1 MNVKFHKIAS
11 LNLLM
16 DFVLI
21 LFAIKKDRSVP
32 GLVLSIHLKAMVTQ
46 QNSAVWSVPGARAQ
60 PKHSGRDSHGQR
72 DISPSKS
79 ESWPTLPLLIT
90 QLWSFSSH

>member
-46 QNSAVWSVPGARAQ
+46 QNSAVWSVPWARAQ

-72 DISPSKS
+72 DKPK
-79 ESWPTLPLLIT
+79 
-90 QLWSFSSH
+90 

>member
-1 MNVKFHKIAS
+1 MNVKFQKIAS

-32 GLVLSIHLKAMVTQ
+32 GLVLYIHLKAMVTQ
-46 QNSAVWSVPGARAQ
+46 QNSAVWSVPWARAQ

-72 DISPSKS
+72 DKPK
-79 ESWPTLPLLIT
+79 
-90 QLWSFSSH
+90 